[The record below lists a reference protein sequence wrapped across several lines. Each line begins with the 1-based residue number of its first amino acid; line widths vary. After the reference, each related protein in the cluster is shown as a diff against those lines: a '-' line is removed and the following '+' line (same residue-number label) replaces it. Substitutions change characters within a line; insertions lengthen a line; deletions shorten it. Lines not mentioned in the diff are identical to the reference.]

1 MTTYIMRRLLLLP
14 LIMLGVT
21 LIVFS
26 MQQLLGP
33 LKLLSTYVDPNTYA
47 KLSDQDKI
55 ALMEQYGLTDPWPVR
70 YGKWIGN
77 LFKGDLGWSVV
88 GKEPVIDALLHRFPY
103 TVELALYALFPI
115 IGVGIWFGVTAAVHH
130 NSFIDQVIRIFAL
143 IGWSL
148 PDFVWAILVLL
159 IFYIG
164 LGWFPPG
171 NLSLWADEIV
181 KSATFNNYTHLLT
194 IDALL
199 NGRIDIFWDAL
210 RHIIGPIIAIS
221 WLWWANLLR
230 ITRSSM
236 LEVLR
241 RDYIRTARSK
251 GLPEKLVINK
261 HARRNA
267 LIPVVTTAGQM
278 VIGLLAGVVIVEMVF
293 VRTGLG
299 SFAAT
304 AAQQL
309 DYASIMGVL
318 LFTSFIL
325 IVGNLIID
333 VSYAFID
340 PRIRLG

>member
-1 MTTYIMRRLLLLP
+1 
-14 LIMLGVT
+14 MLGVT

-55 ALMEQYGLTDPWPVR
+55 ILMEQYGLTDPLPVR

-77 LFKGDLGWSVV
+77 LLKGDLGWSVV

-130 NSFIDQVIRIFAL
+130 NSFIDQTIRIFAL

-148 PDFVWAILVLL
+148 PDFVWAIMVLL

-171 NLSLWADEIV
+171 NLSLWADEVV
-181 KSATFNNYTHLLT
+181 KSATFNNYTRLLT
-194 IDALL
+194 IDALI
-199 NGRIDIFWDAL
+199 NGRIDVFWDAL

-251 GLPEKLVINK
+251 GLPEKIVINK

-304 AAQQL
+304 AAQTL

>member
-1 MTTYIMRRLLLLP
+1 
-14 LIMLGVT
+14 MLGVT

>member
-1 MTTYIMRRLLLLP
+1 
-14 LIMLGVT
+14 MLGVT

-55 ALMEQYGLTDPWPVR
+55 ILMEQYGLTDPLPVR

-77 LFKGDLGWSVV
+77 LLKGDLGWSVV

-130 NSFIDQVIRIFAL
+130 NSFIDQTIRIFAL

-148 PDFVWAILVLL
+148 PDFVWAIMVLL

-171 NLSLWADEIV
+171 NLSLWADEVV
-181 KSATFNNYTHLLT
+181 KSATFNNYTRLLT
-194 IDALL
+194 IDALI
-199 NGRIDIFWDAL
+199 NGRIDVFWDAL

-241 RDYIRTARSK
+241 KDYIRTARSK
-251 GLPEKLVINK
+251 GLSEQVVINK

-304 AAQQL
+304 AAQTL

>member
-1 MTTYIMRRLLLLP
+1 MTTYIVRRLLLLP

-26 MQQLLGP
+26 MSQLLGP
-33 LKLLSTYVDPNTYA
+33 LKLLSTYVDPNSYA
-47 KLSDQDKI
+47 KMSDQDKI
-55 ALMEQYGLTDPWPVR
+55 ALMEQYGLTDPWPIR

-77 LFKGDLGWSVV
+77 LFKGDLGWSVI
-88 GKEPVIDALLHRFPY
+88 GKEPVLDALLHRFPY
-103 TVELALYALFPI
+103 TVELALYSLFPI
-115 IGVGIWFGVTAAVHH
+115 IGVGIWLGVTAAVHH
-130 NSFIDQVIRIFAL
+130 NSFIDQAIRIFAL

-171 NLSLWADEIV
+171 NLSLWADEVV
-181 KSATFNNYTHLLT
+181 KSASFNNYTNLLT

-199 NGRIDIFWDAL
+199 NGRLDVFWDAL
-210 RHIIGPIIAIS
+210 RHILGPIIAIS

-241 RDYIRTARSK
+241 KDYVRTARSK
-251 GLPEKLVINK
+251 GLSERVVINK

-278 VIGLLAGVVIVEMVF
+278 VIGLLTGVVIVEMVF

-318 LFTSFIL
+318 LFTSFML

>member
-1 MTTYIMRRLLLLP
+1 
-14 LIMLGVT
+14 MLGVT

-55 ALMEQYGLTDPWPVR
+55 VLMEQYGLTDPLPVR
-70 YGKWIGN
+70 YGKWMGN
-77 LFKGDLGWSVV
+77 LLKGDLGWSVV

-130 NSFIDQVIRIFAL
+130 NSFIDQTIRIFAL

-148 PDFVWAILVLL
+148 PDFVWAIMVLL

-171 NLSLWADEIV
+171 NLSLWADEVV
-181 KSATFNNYTHLLT
+181 KSATFNNYTRLLT
-194 IDALL
+194 IDALI
-199 NGRIDIFWDAL
+199 NGRIDVFWDAL

-241 RDYIRTARSK
+241 KDYIRTARSK
-251 GLPEKLVINK
+251 GLSEQVVINK

-304 AAQQL
+304 AAQTL

>member
-1 MTTYIMRRLLLLP
+1 
-14 LIMLGVT
+14 MLGVT

-55 ALMEQYGLTDPWPVR
+55 VLMEQYGLTDPLPVR

-130 NSFIDQVIRIFAL
+130 NSFIDQAIRIFAL

-171 NLSLWADEIV
+171 NLSLWADEVV

-194 IDALL
+194 IDGLL
-199 NGRIDIFWDAL
+199 NGRIDVFWDAL

-251 GLPEKLVINK
+251 GLPEKIVINK

-304 AAQQL
+304 AAQTL

>member
-1 MTTYIMRRLLLLP
+1 LTTYIIRRLLLLP

-88 GKEPVIDALLHRFPY
+88 GKEPVLDALLHRFSY

-130 NSFIDQVIRIFAL
+130 NSFIDQAIRIFAL

-171 NLSLWADEIV
+171 NLSLWADEVV

-199 NGRIDIFWDAL
+199 NGRIDVFWDAL

>member
-1 MTTYIMRRLLLLP
+1 MTTYIIRRLLLLP
-14 LIMLGVT
+14 LVILGVT

-26 MQQLLGP
+26 MSQLLGP

-47 KLSDQDKI
+47 KLSAQDKI
-55 ALMEQYGLTDPWPVR
+55 ILMEQYGLLDPWPIR
-70 YGKWIGN
+70 YGKWMANI
-77 LFKGDLGWSVV
+77 FRGDLGWSVV
-88 GKEPVIDALLHRFPY
+88 GKEPVLDALLHRFPY

-115 IGVGIWFGVTAAVHH
+115 IGVGIWLGVTAAVHH
-130 NSFIDQVIRIFAL
+130 NSFIDQFIRIFAL

-181 KSATFNNYTHLLT
+181 KNASFNNYTHLLT

-199 NGRIDIFWDAL
+199 NGRLDIFWDAL
-210 RHIIGPIIAIS
+210 RHILGPIIAIT

-241 RDYIRTARSK
+241 KDYIRTARSK
-251 GLPEKLVINK
+251 GLPERVVINK

-278 VIGLLAGVVIVEMVF
+278 VIGLLTGVVIVEMVF

-318 LFTSFIL
+318 LFTSFML

-333 VSYAFID
+333 ISYAFID

>member
-1 MTTYIMRRLLLLP
+1 MTTYIIRRLLLLP
-14 LIMLGVT
+14 LVMLGVT

-55 ALMEQYGLTDPWPVR
+55 ILMEQYGLTDPLPVR

-77 LFKGDLGWSVV
+77 LFRGDLGWSVV
-88 GKEPVIDALLHRFPY
+88 GKEPVLDALLHRFPY

-130 NSFIDQVIRIFAL
+130 NSFIDQAIRIFAL

-171 NLSLWADEIV
+171 NLSLWADEVV

-199 NGRIDIFWDAL
+199 NGRIDVFWDAL
-210 RHIIGPIIAIS
+210 RHILGPIIAIS

-241 RDYIRTARSK
+241 KDYIRTARSK
-251 GLPEKLVINK
+251 GLPEKIVINK

-304 AAQQL
+304 AAQTL

-333 VSYAFID
+333 ISYAFID

>member
-1 MTTYIMRRLLLLP
+1 
-14 LIMLGVT
+14 MLGVT

-55 ALMEQYGLTDPWPVR
+55 ILMEQYGLTDPLPVR

-77 LFKGDLGWSVV
+77 LLKGDLGWSVV

-130 NSFIDQVIRIFAL
+130 NSFIDQTIRIFAL

-171 NLSLWADEIV
+171 NLSLWADEVV
-181 KSATFNNYTHLLT
+181 KSATFNNYTRLLT

-199 NGRIDIFWDAL
+199 NGRIDVFWDAL

-241 RDYIRTARSK
+241 KDYIRTARSK
-251 GLPEKLVINK
+251 GLPEQVVINK

-293 VRTGLG
+293 VRTGIG

-304 AAQQL
+304 AAQTL

>member
-1 MTTYIMRRLLLLP
+1 LTTYIMRRLLLLP

>member
-1 MTTYIMRRLLLLP
+1 
-14 LIMLGVT
+14 MLGVT

-115 IGVGIWFGVTAAVHH
+115 IGVGIWLGVTAAVHH

>member
-1 MTTYIMRRLLLLP
+1 
-14 LIMLGVT
+14 MLGVT

-88 GKEPVIDALLHRFPY
+88 GKEPVLDALLHRFSY

-130 NSFIDQVIRIFAL
+130 NSFIDQAIRIFAL

-171 NLSLWADEIV
+171 NLSLWADEVV

-199 NGRIDIFWDAL
+199 NGRIDVFWDAL

>member
-1 MTTYIMRRLLLLP
+1 MTTYILRRLLLLP

-55 ALMEQYGLTDPWPVR
+55 VLMEQYGLTDPLPVR
-70 YGKWIGN
+70 YGKWMGN
-77 LFKGDLGWSVV
+77 LLKGDLGWSVV

-130 NSFIDQVIRIFAL
+130 NSFIDQTIRIFAL

-148 PDFVWAILVLL
+148 PDFVWAIMVLL

-171 NLSLWADEIV
+171 NLSLWADEVV
-181 KSATFNNYTHLLT
+181 KSATFNNYTRLLT
-194 IDALL
+194 IDALI
-199 NGRIDIFWDAL
+199 NGRIDVFWDAL

-241 RDYIRTARSK
+241 KDYIRTARSK
-251 GLPEKLVINK
+251 GLSEQVVINK

-304 AAQQL
+304 AAQTL

>member
-1 MTTYIMRRLLLLP
+1 
-14 LIMLGVT
+14 MLGVT

-278 VIGLLAGVVIVEMVF
+278 VISLLAGVVIVEMVF

>member
-1 MTTYIMRRLLLLP
+1 MTTYIIRRLLLLP
-14 LIMLGVT
+14 LIILGVT

-26 MQQLLGP
+26 MSQLLGP

-47 KLSDQDKI
+47 KMSERDIQI
-55 ALMEQYGLTDPWPVR
+55 LMEQYGLTDPLPIK
-70 YGKWIGN
+70 YGKWLKS

-88 GKEPVIDALLHRFPY
+88 GKEPVLSALINRFPY
-103 TVELALYALFPI
+103 TFELALYALFPI
-115 IGVGIWFGVTAAVHH
+115 IGVGIWLGVTAAVHH
-130 NSFIDQVIRIFAL
+130 NSFIDQFIRIFAL

-148 PDFVWAILVLL
+148 PDFIWAILVLL
-159 IFYIG
+159 IFYVG

-171 NLSLWADEIV
+171 NLSIWADQIV
-181 KSATFNNYTHLLT
+181 KSASFQNYTHLLT

-210 RHIIGPIIAIS
+210 RHIIGPVIAIS

-241 RDYIRTARSK
+241 KDYVRTARSK
-251 GLPEKLVINK
+251 GLPEKVVINK
-261 HARRNA
+261 HARKNA

-278 VIGLLAGVVIVEMVF
+278 VIGLLTGVVIVEMVF

-318 LFTSFIL
+318 LFTSLLL
-325 IVGNLIID
+325 IIGNLIID
-333 VSYAFID
+333 ISYAIID

>member
-1 MTTYIMRRLLLLP
+1 
-14 LIMLGVT
+14 MLGVT

-55 ALMEQYGLTDPWPVR
+55 VLMEQYGLTDPWPVR

-88 GKEPVIDALLHRFPY
+88 GKEPVLDALLHRFPY
-103 TVELALYALFPI
+103 TVELALYAIFPI
-115 IGVGIWFGVTAAVHH
+115 IGIGIWLGVTAAVHH
-130 NSFIDQVIRIFAL
+130 NSFIDQAIRIFAL

-164 LGWFPPG
+164 LGWFPSG
-171 NLSLWADEIV
+171 NLSLWADEVV
-181 KSATFNNYTHLLT
+181 KSATFNNYTNLLT

-210 RHIIGPIIAIS
+210 RHILGPIIAIS

-251 GLPEKLVINK
+251 GLPERVVINK

-333 VSYAFID
+333 ISYAFID

>member
-1 MTTYIMRRLLLLP
+1 MTTYIIRRLLLLP

-55 ALMEQYGLTDPWPVR
+55 VLMEQYGLTDPWPVR

-88 GKEPVIDALLHRFPY
+88 GKEPVLDALLHRFPY
-103 TVELALYALFPI
+103 TVELALYAIFPI
-115 IGVGIWFGVTAAVHH
+115 IGIGIWLGVTAAVHH
-130 NSFIDQVIRIFAL
+130 NSFIDQAIRIFAL

-171 NLSLWADEIV
+171 NLSLWADEVV
-181 KSATFNNYTHLLT
+181 KSATFNNYTNLLT

-210 RHIIGPIIAIS
+210 RHILGPIIAIS

-251 GLPEKLVINK
+251 GLPERVVINK

-304 AAQQL
+304 AAQTL

-333 VSYAFID
+333 ISYAFID

>member
-1 MTTYIMRRLLLLP
+1 LTTYIIRRLLLLP

-55 ALMEQYGLTDPWPVR
+55 ILMEQYGLTDPLPVR

-77 LFKGDLGWSVV
+77 LLKGDLGWSVV

-130 NSFIDQVIRIFAL
+130 NSFIDQTIRIFAL

-171 NLSLWADEIV
+171 NLSLWADEVV
-181 KSATFNNYTHLLT
+181 KSATFNNYTRLLT

-199 NGRIDIFWDAL
+199 NGRIDVFWDAL

-241 RDYIRTARSK
+241 KDYIRTARSK
-251 GLPEKLVINK
+251 GLPEQVVINK

-293 VRTGLG
+293 VRTGIG

-304 AAQQL
+304 AAQTL

>member
-1 MTTYIMRRLLLLP
+1 
-14 LIMLGVT
+14 
-21 LIVFS
+21 
-26 MQQLLGP
+26 
-33 LKLLSTYVDPNTYA
+33 
-47 KLSDQDKI
+47 
-55 ALMEQYGLTDPWPVR
+55 
-70 YGKWIGN
+70 
-77 LFKGDLGWSVV
+77 
-88 GKEPVIDALLHRFPY
+88 
-103 TVELALYALFPI
+103 
-115 IGVGIWFGVTAAVHH
+115 
-130 NSFIDQVIRIFAL
+130 
-143 IGWSL
+143 
-148 PDFVWAILVLL
+148 
-159 IFYIG
+159 
-164 LGWFPPG
+164 
-171 NLSLWADEIV
+171 
-181 KSATFNNYTHLLT
+181 
-194 IDALL
+194 
-199 NGRIDIFWDAL
+199 
-210 RHIIGPIIAIS
+210 
-221 WLWWANLLR
+221 
-230 ITRSSM
+230 M

-251 GLPEKLVINK
+251 GLPEKIVINK

-304 AAQQL
+304 AAQTL

>member
-1 MTTYIMRRLLLLP
+1 MTTYIIRRLLLLP

-55 ALMEQYGLTDPWPVR
+55 VLMEQYGLTDPWPVR

-88 GKEPVIDALLHRFPY
+88 GKEPVLDALLHRFPY
-103 TVELALYALFPI
+103 TVELALYAIFPI
-115 IGVGIWFGVTAAVHH
+115 IGIGIWLGVTAAVHH
-130 NSFIDQVIRIFAL
+130 NSFIDQAIRIFAL

-171 NLSLWADEIV
+171 NLSLWADEVV
-181 KSATFNNYTHLLT
+181 KSASFNNYTNLLT

-210 RHIIGPIIAIS
+210 RHILGPIIAIS

-251 GLPEKLVINK
+251 GLPERVVINK

-304 AAQQL
+304 AAQTL

-333 VSYAFID
+333 ISYAFID

>member
-1 MTTYIMRRLLLLP
+1 MTTYIIRRLLLLP

-55 ALMEQYGLTDPWPVR
+55 ILMEQYGLTDPLPVR

-77 LFKGDLGWSVV
+77 LLKGDLGWSVV

-130 NSFIDQVIRIFAL
+130 NSFIDQTIRIFAL

-148 PDFVWAILVLL
+148 PDFVWAIMVLL

-171 NLSLWADEIV
+171 NLSLWADEVV
-181 KSATFNNYTHLLT
+181 KSATFNNYTRLLT
-194 IDALL
+194 IDALI
-199 NGRIDIFWDAL
+199 NGRIDVFWDAL

-241 RDYIRTARSK
+241 KDYIRTARSK
-251 GLPEKLVINK
+251 GLSEQVVINK

-304 AAQQL
+304 AAQTL

>member
-1 MTTYIMRRLLLLP
+1 
-14 LIMLGVT
+14 MLGVT

-55 ALMEQYGLTDPWPVR
+55 VLMEQYGLTDPWPVR

-88 GKEPVIDALLHRFPY
+88 GKEPVLDALLHRFPY

-115 IGVGIWFGVTAAVHH
+115 IGVGIWLGVTAAVHH
-130 NSFIDQVIRIFAL
+130 NSFIDQAIRIFAL

-171 NLSLWADEIV
+171 NLSLWADEVV
-181 KSATFNNYTHLLT
+181 KSATFNNYTNLLT

-210 RHIIGPIIAIS
+210 RHILGPIIAIS

-251 GLPEKLVINK
+251 GLPERVVINK

-333 VSYAFID
+333 ISYAFID

>member
-1 MTTYIMRRLLLLP
+1 
-14 LIMLGVT
+14 
-21 LIVFS
+21 
-26 MQQLLGP
+26 
-33 LKLLSTYVDPNTYA
+33 
-47 KLSDQDKI
+47 
-55 ALMEQYGLTDPWPVR
+55 
-70 YGKWIGN
+70 
-77 LFKGDLGWSVV
+77 
-88 GKEPVIDALLHRFPY
+88 
-103 TVELALYALFPI
+103 
-115 IGVGIWFGVTAAVHH
+115 
-130 NSFIDQVIRIFAL
+130 
-143 IGWSL
+143 
-148 PDFVWAILVLL
+148 
-159 IFYIG
+159 

-210 RHIIGPIIAIS
+210 RHILGPIIAIS

-251 GLPEKLVINK
+251 GLPERMVINK

-278 VIGLLAGVVIVEMVF
+278 VIGLLTGVVIVEMVF

-318 LFTSFIL
+318 LFTSFML
-325 IVGNLIID
+325 IIGNLIID

>member
-1 MTTYIMRRLLLLP
+1 MTTYIVRRLLLLP

-26 MQQLLGP
+26 MSQLLGP
-33 LKLLSTYVDPNTYA
+33 LKLLSTYVDPNSYA
-47 KLSDQDKI
+47 KMSDQDKI
-55 ALMEQYGLTDPWPVR
+55 ALMEQYGLTDPWPIR

-77 LFKGDLGWSVV
+77 LFKGDLGWSVI
-88 GKEPVIDALLHRFPY
+88 GKEPVLDALLHRFPY
-103 TVELALYALFPI
+103 TVELALYSLFPI
-115 IGVGIWFGVTAAVHH
+115 IGVGIWLGVTAAVHH
-130 NSFIDQVIRIFAL
+130 NSFIDQAIRIFAL

-171 NLSLWADEIV
+171 NLSLWADEVV
-181 KSATFNNYTHLLT
+181 KSASFNNYTNLLT

-199 NGRIDIFWDAL
+199 NGRLDVFWDAL
-210 RHIIGPIIAIS
+210 RHILGPIIAIS

-241 RDYIRTARSK
+241 KDYVRTARSK
-251 GLPEKLVINK
+251 GLPESVVINK

-278 VIGLLAGVVIVEMVF
+278 VIGLLTGVVIVEMVF

-318 LFTSFIL
+318 LFTSFMLIL
-325 IVGNLIID
+325 GNLIID

>member
-1 MTTYIMRRLLLLP
+1 MTTYIIRRLLLLP

-88 GKEPVIDALLHRFPY
+88 GKEPVLDALLHRFSY

-130 NSFIDQVIRIFAL
+130 NSFIDQAIRIFAL

-159 IFYIG
+159 VFYIG

-171 NLSLWADEIV
+171 NLSLWADEVV

-199 NGRIDIFWDAL
+199 NGRIDVFWDAL

>member
-1 MTTYIMRRLLLLP
+1 
-14 LIMLGVT
+14 
-21 LIVFS
+21 

-55 ALMEQYGLTDPWPVR
+55 VLMEQYGLTDPWPVR

-88 GKEPVIDALLHRFPY
+88 GKEPVLDALLHRFPY

-115 IGVGIWFGVTAAVHH
+115 IGVGIWLGVTAAVHH
-130 NSFIDQVIRIFAL
+130 NSFIDQAIRIFAL

-171 NLSLWADEIV
+171 NLSLWADEVV
-181 KSATFNNYTHLLT
+181 KSATFNNYTNLLT

-210 RHIIGPIIAIS
+210 RHILGPIIAIS

-251 GLPEKLVINK
+251 GLPERVVINK

-333 VSYAFID
+333 ISYAFID

>member
-1 MTTYIMRRLLLLP
+1 
-14 LIMLGVT
+14 MLGVT

-88 GKEPVIDALLHRFPY
+88 GKEPVLDALLHRFPY
-103 TVELALYALFPI
+103 TVELALYAIFPI
-115 IGVGIWFGVTAAVHH
+115 IGVGIWLGVTAAVHH
-130 NSFIDQVIRIFAL
+130 NSFIDQAIRIFAL

-210 RHIIGPIIAIS
+210 RHILGPIIAIS

-251 GLPEKLVINK
+251 GLPERVVINK

-278 VIGLLAGVVIVEMVF
+278 VIGLLTGVVIVEMVF

-318 LFTSFIL
+318 LFTSFML
-325 IVGNLIID
+325 IIGNLIID

>member
-1 MTTYIMRRLLLLP
+1 
-14 LIMLGVT
+14 MLGVT

-55 ALMEQYGLTDPWPVR
+55 VLMEQYGLTDPWPVR

-77 LFKGDLGWSVV
+77 MFKGDLGWSVV
-88 GKEPVIDALLHRFPY
+88 GKEPVLDALLHRFPY

-115 IGVGIWFGVTAAVHH
+115 IGVGIWLGVTAAVHH
-130 NSFIDQVIRIFAL
+130 NSFIDQAIRIFAL

-171 NLSLWADEIV
+171 NLSLWADEVV
-181 KSATFNNYTHLLT
+181 KSATFNNYTNLLT

-210 RHIIGPIIAIS
+210 RHILGPIIAIS

-251 GLPEKLVINK
+251 GLPERVVINK

-333 VSYAFID
+333 ISYAFID

>member
-1 MTTYIMRRLLLLP
+1 MTTYIIRRLLLLP
-14 LIMLGVT
+14 LVILGVT

-88 GKEPVIDALLHRFPY
+88 GKEPVLDALLHRFPY
-103 TVELALYALFPI
+103 TVELALYAIFPI
-115 IGVGIWFGVTAAVHH
+115 IGVGIWLGVTAAVHH
-130 NSFIDQVIRIFAL
+130 NSFIDQAIRIFAL

-181 KSATFNNYTHLLT
+181 KSAAFNNYTNLLT

-210 RHIIGPIIAIS
+210 RHILGPIIAIS

-251 GLPEKLVINK
+251 GLPERMVINK

-278 VIGLLAGVVIVEMVF
+278 VIGLLTGVVIVEMVF

-318 LFTSFIL
+318 LFTSFML
-325 IVGNLIID
+325 IIGNLIID